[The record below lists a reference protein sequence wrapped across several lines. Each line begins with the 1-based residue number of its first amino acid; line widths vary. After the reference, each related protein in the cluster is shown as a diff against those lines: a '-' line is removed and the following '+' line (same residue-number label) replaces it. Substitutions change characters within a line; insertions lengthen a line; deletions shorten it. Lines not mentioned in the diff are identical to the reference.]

1 MRDTPS
7 VSRMGKELARTCTL
21 SVAVVT
27 AAGAF
32 ATTGALADGL
42 PSQSLRPAQAL
53 QAIAGSNTGQIKLI
67 TRTRVYGRPYYRC
80 RRFSFHCGFTRGRLR
95 YRSTVVFR
103 HGSRTATPGLQAV
116 HAVGPDLRPVPAE
129 QPAIVVVPALEDKT
143 SGGRYI
149 YNGLEVRVLEYS
161 GGFARISA
169 PSQVTRWVRAD
180 AVIPLK

>member
-1 MRDTPS
+1 MVNKLLQMRW
-7 VSRMGKELARTCTL
+7 LAPAL
-21 SVAVVT
+21 FA
-27 AAGAF
+27 AAGVITASE
-32 ATTGALADGL
+32 AHADGL
-42 PSQSLRPAQAL
+42 ASEALRQAN
-53 QAIAGSNTGQIKLI
+53 AWRAVPVEAKGQIKFVA
-67 TRTRVYGRPYYRC
+67 RTQFYGRTYYRC

-103 HGSRTATPGLQAV
+103 RAAQPGIPGLQAV
-116 HAVGPDLRPVPAE
+116 LEVGPDLRPVRSTVA
-129 QPAIVVVPALEDKT
+129 VVPAPGRKAF
-143 SGGRYI
+143 GGRHI